1 MKRRIFLGM
10 TLIETV
16 LSMWIFGIVVLS
28 VMSMSVGRINRNS
41 QAKLTALSIARSEF
55 ERYRCSLELN
65 EGTTNSYGLVI
76 ARRSSRV
83 VKYKRNNVGSAGG
96 FSADSSA
103 GEPKDQIRG
112 KLCDFDSNLFKN
124 LSDRSNKLSVFKSA
138 LVEALGSSSSEAWD
152 GFNLFFVRVEVG
164 GADAVGELSNLDVRV
179 SVDWI
184 ERTGSGE
191 AKRAWLDLAGETL
204 SSRPVNIH

>member
-28 VMSMSVGRINRNS
+28 VMSMSVGRINKNS
-41 QAKLTALSIARSEF
+41 QSKMIALSIARSEF
-55 ERYRCSLELN
+55 ERYRLSLELDA
-65 EGTTNSYGLVI
+65 ETISSYGVVI

-83 VKYKRNNVGSAGG
+83 VKYKGNNAGSTGG
-96 FSADSSA
+96 SSADSSA
-103 GEPKDQIRG
+103 GESQDQIRVV
-112 KLCDFDSNLFKN
+112 LSDINSDLFKN
-124 LSDRSNKLSVFKSA
+124 LSNRSSKPSVFKSA
-138 LVEALGSSSSEAWD
+138 LVDALGSGSPESFD

-164 GADAVGELSNLDVRV
+164 GADAVGELSNLNINV

-184 ERTGSGE
+184 DRTGTGE

-204 SSRPVNIH
+204 SGKPVNIH